1 MGCQVQMMLLD
12 TNALIW
18 ALSNPKKFGRQ
29 FLRRFEGAGWAYYS
43 PVSIFVLQLLSRKQ
57 RGPQLS
63 KDISKMLNDTGLVE
77 LSYSSQA
84 ALAATS
90 FGHLAN
96 TDPFDWMLI
105 AQASAAG
112 VDFYTSDARLLN
124 LGLGFVK
131 DSTS

>member
-1 MGCQVQMMLLD
+1 MLLD

-43 PVSIFVLQLLSRKQ
+43 PVSIFELQLLSRKQ
-57 RGPQLS
+57 RGPKLS
-63 KDISKMLNDTGLVE
+63 KDISKMLGEIGLVE
-77 LSYSSQA
+77 LSYTTEA
-84 ALAATS
+84 AIAAKD
-90 FGHLAN
+90 FEHLAN

-105 AQASAAG
+105 AQASATG
-112 VDFYTSDARLLN
+112 VDFYTSDSRLIN

-131 DSTS
+131 DSTA

>member
-1 MGCQVQMMLLD
+1 MMLLD

-18 ALSNPKKFGRQ
+18 ALSSPSKFGRQ

-43 PVSIFVLQLLSRKQ
+43 PVSLFELQLLSRKQ
-57 RGPQLS
+57 RGPKLA
-63 KDISKMLNDTGLVE
+63 KDISKMLNEIGLVE
-77 LSYSSQA
+77 LSYSSEA
-84 ALAATS
+84 ALAATN

-112 VDFYTSDARLLN
+112 VDFYTSDSRLLQ
-124 LGLGFVK
+124 LDLGFVK
-131 DSTS
+131 DSTK